1 LPKLNPKVQFNFV
14 MKKLVLM
21 VFTAL
26 FLVGMVACQQSNAPE
41 NADAGATPEVA
52 DVASAE
58 GEAADPSATAD
69 SPKKPGYQEQ
79 AEAMPATTVEWSE
92 TEYDF
97 GKVKDGDLV
106 RHTYSFTNTGSNPL
120 VLQRAKASCGCTT
133 PNWTQE
139 PIPPGGKG
147 EVAVEFNSKNKPGM
161 QTKTVTVTGN
171 FEGGIN
177 QVLRIRGEVEPAAG
191 E

>member
-1 LPKLNPKVQFNFV
+1 MIFIF
-14 MKKLVLM
+14 
-21 VFTAL
+21 L
-26 FLVGMVACQQSNAPE
+26 FLLGMVACQQSNAPE
-41 NADAGATPEVA
+41 SADAGATPEGIEV
-52 DVASAE
+52 
-58 GEAADPSATAD
+58 AADAANPAEDASATAD
-69 SPKKPGYQEQ
+69 TPKKPGYQEQ
-79 AEAMPATTVEWSE
+79 AESMAATSVEWSE

-133 PNWTQE
+133 PHWTQE

-177 QVLRIRGEVEPAAG
+177 QVLRIRGEVEPAG